1 MTYGGGPSGGYIID
15 YSSTPRV
22 VFRWHRRFGEEA
34 VITPLPDGLR
44 LIYRDTPN
52 DVPDAHVREFTTEQ
66 VAYLDFE
73 ALDYMYA
80 AELYETIWEDIP
92 GESPLGIA
100 RCTK

>member
-1 MTYGGGPSGGYIID
+1 MTCIDVPSGGYVID
-15 YSSTPRV
+15 YSTSPRAV
-22 VFRWHRRFGEEA
+22 SRWHGVFG
-34 VITPLPDGLR
+34 VRPIITPLPDGIR
-44 LIYRDTPN
+44 RIYRDIPY

-92 GESPLGIA
+92 GESPH
-100 RCTK
+100 CTK